1 MTVVRVGNAIYLLT
15 SGGESDYSQPRC
27 VDARVEQ
34 HEDEVYRFVDPPPT
48 FAAVGASLLTP
59 LRRRISPVQGCRA
72 RT

>member
-34 HEDEVYRFVDPPPT
+34 HEDEVYRFVSTLHPPSRQS
-48 FAAVGASLLTP
+48 A
-59 LRRRISPVQGCRA
+59 RA
-72 RT
+72 C